1 MLYTLLWSRLLQPAY
16 ERLRGRATPR
26 LERELERSQWWPAQR
41 LARRQW
47 RDLEV
52 LLRHARRE
60 VPFYRDWFR
69 EHKVRVRD
77 LVATRDI
84 SSLPLVD
91 KRMFMAEPERFRS
104 RRRPPG
110 SFQKTTGGS
119 TGRPLSF
126 LVNPLS
132 DQWRYAVTRR
142 GYGWAGCPSG
152 ARQFY
157 LWGADLMPVAARA
170 RIKRG
175 LHRMLLR
182 QRYQDCFQ
190 LGPRELDM
198 AMRRM
203 ERFRPRCLVGYTS
216 PVVALARRARERG
229 WRPPASLGSVITGAE
244 ALYPAQRQLIEQALG
259 VPVYETY
266 GSREFMLIAAQCE
279 KRRGLHISAENLM
292 VEVLGSEGPAR
303 PGQLGEVVITDLHN
317 LAQPFIRYRS
327 GDLVVMSGEACPC
340 GRGLP
345 CLERVEGRILDMIRT
360 PSGRLLPGEFFPHF
374 LKDFPAIERFQVRQ
388 DRLDHLT
395 ILLVLRGAL
404 SRQDRELILAK
415 TGQALPGMELE
426 LRVVEEIPLT
436 PAGKHR
442 VTIGLGEETGA

>member
-26 LERELERSQWWPAQR
+26 LELELEQSQWWPAQR

-47 RDLEV
+47 RELEI
-52 LLRHARRE
+52 LLRHARQE
-60 VPFYRDWFR
+60 VPFYRDWFDQNR
-69 EHKVRVRD
+69 LRVRD
-77 LVATRDI
+77 LVAARDL
-84 SSLPLVD
+84 SPLPLVD
-91 KRMFMAEPERFRS
+91 KKMLTAEPERFRA
-104 RRRPPG
+104 RRPPRG

-126 LVNPLS
+126 LVSPLS

-142 GYGWAGCPSG
+142 GYGWAGCPTG

-157 LWGADLMPVAARA
+157 LWGADLMPVKARA
-170 RIKRG
+170 RLKRG
-175 LHRMLLR
+175 LHRLLLR
-182 QRYQDCFQ
+182 QRFQDCFQ
-190 LGPRELDM
+190 LGPRDLDA
-198 AMRRM
+198 AMRRID
-203 ERFRPRCLVGYTS
+203 RFRPRCLVGYTS
-216 PVVALARRARERG
+216 PVVALARRAREQG
-229 WRPPASLGSVITGAE
+229 WRPPGSLKSVITGAE
-244 ALYPAQRQLIEQALG
+244 ALYPAQRQIIEEALG

-266 GSREFMLIAAQCE
+266 GSREFMLIAAQCQE
-279 KRRGLHISAENLM
+279 RRGLHISAENLM
-292 VEVLGSEGPAR
+292 LEVLDQGRPAQ

-327 GDLVVMSGEACPC
+327 GDLVVMAQEPCPC

-374 LKDFPAIERFQVRQ
+374 LKDFPALERFQVRQ

-395 ILLVLRGAL
+395 IQVVLRGEL
-404 SRQDRELILAK
+404 SHRDRELILSK
-415 TGQALPGMELE
+415 TRQALPGVEVDLQ
-426 LRVVEEIPLT
+426 VVDDIPLT

-442 VTIGLGEETGA
+442 VTIGLGEDSPA